1 MAAPTV
7 VANDISQNLLNKEF
21 LIYEAPLSKK
31 VGNSWLQRTE
41 AIAADCELL
50 LSLDDSSFFS
60 ILADP
65 NSAAWDMVDSY
76 LKNCPRFYEGAAMK
90 ISFFNPDPTICNA
103 QRSVH
108 RQIFL
113 VLLRAAGVGTQ
124 NDLCTKVE
132 RMDVPLLCDISV
144 LYGQENEKLVKTL
157 VCSALDA
164 QPPLVTQF
172 IDFTRQVQ
180 CLMSECSQATAKLV
194 KNHASYNEKNLA
206 SILNFLVDLAVTL
219 TRILFF
225 FPNAAFILEQQGLTV
240 RQEGQSSNIFFQP
253 PLRCSIPPFYC
264 EILCPLSDYVNSFAG
279 KMDISES
286 RGKLTYVRQLF
297 LGLFNSLLSSNIFER
312 LSAFRTDTDASSEIM
327 ASYFSIMRGLL
338 HFEQFSIDYE
348 AEYPF
353 AEALEKLYGQSLI
366 SCFDHEVAY
375 LTDKF
380 SSLGASCQQVPTE
393 TATVE
398 PVSTQSAVSRIRD
411 FVPSYISDEKIE
423 ELLKRFDG
431 SEERVVN
438 AIMDNCFEEEV
449 AGPSTSSA
457 VAHNATGDVGA
468 PQSSVANE
476 EKVETTY
483 EPLKT
488 GKKFEFQSNLT
499 AANFTISRRGSQ
511 QDTVLTKGEVDM
523 LKGFY
528 TSYVQT
534 LDADEGK
541 AEYSDE
547 YDDTYEE

>member
-1 MAAPTV
+1 MTASTEA
-7 VANDISQNLLNKEF
+7 ANDISQNLLTKEF
-21 LIYEAPLSKK
+21 LIYEAPSSKK
-31 VGNSWLQRTE
+31 VGNAWLQRTE
-41 AIAADCELL
+41 TIAADCELL
-50 LSLDDSSFFS
+50 LSLEDSSFFS

-65 NSAAWDMVDSY
+65 TCAAWDMIDSY

-90 ISFFNPDPTICNA
+90 ISFFSPDPKVSNA

-132 RMDVPLLCDISV
+132 RMDVPLLCDVSV
-144 LYGQENEKLVKTL
+144 LYGQENEKLVKSL

-180 CLMSECSQATAKLV
+180 CLMSECSQATTKLF
-194 KNHASYNEKNLA
+194 KNHASYNEKKLA

-240 RQEGQSSNIFFQP
+240 
-253 PLRCSIPPFYC
+253 SIPPFYC
-264 EILCPLSDYVNSFAG
+264 EILCPLGDYVNSFVG

-286 RGKLTYVRQLF
+286 RGKLAYVRKLF
-297 LGLFNSLLSSNIFER
+297 LGLFNSLLNSNIFER
-312 LSAFRTDTDASSEIM
+312 LSAFRTDTEASSEIM
-327 ASYFSIMRGLL
+327 ANYFSLMRGLL
-338 HFEQFSIDYE
+338 HFQQFSIDYE
-348 AEYPF
+348 AQYPF
-353 AEALEKLYGQSLI
+353 AEALEKLYGESLI

-380 SSLGASCQQVPTE
+380 SSLSSSCQQVFTE
-393 TATVE
+393 TATVD
-398 PVSTQSAVSRIRD
+398 PLSTKSAVTRIRD
-411 FVPSYISDEKIE
+411 FVPSYVSDEKIE

-431 SEERVVN
+431 CEERVVN
-438 AIMDNCFEEEV
+438 AIMDNCFEDEI

-457 VAHNATGDVGA
+457 AYNSTGDVGA
-468 PQSSVANE
+468 AQASSANADE
-476 EKVETTY
+476 VETIY

-488 GKKFEFQSNLT
+488 GKK
-499 AANFTISRRGSQ
+499 RGAQ
-511 QDTVLTKGEVDM
+511 QDTVLAKGEVDM

-528 TSYVQT
+528 TNYVQT